1 MQKSNSISSTNIYS
15 LLESVVQKFIVPP
28 ARIEYSTIGQGNIN
42 DTYVIRC
49 GTDPFILQK
58 INADVF
64 PVPERVADNSARVS
78 SYIHQQPTKSEETIF
93 PEILLTLDGKNY
105 CKHDDGSVWRAQK
118 MIGNGEVFEYI
129 SNTNQA
135 VEIGQCL
142 ARFHQ
147 QVAGLSPDTLE
158 IALPGFHH
166 LPGYLHNYDKVLG
179 NYTDERSEE
188 IRWCI
193 EVIEAIRS
201 EGNFFIRALEKGEL
215 SLRVVHGDPKVSNII
230 FDRHTG
236 KALTVIDLDT
246 VGPGLVLQDIGDSL
260 RSCCLTGSEDGYN
273 QEINCNIEILEAVLC
288 GYSKHMSLSEFEKE
302 AIYNTLRLITFEIG
316 LRFFTDYL
324 AGDVYFKTT
333 FPKENLQRAC
343 NQFKLV
349 NSITRQRDI
358 ICSLT
363 SKL

>member
-1 MQKSNSISSTNIYS
+1 MQKSISKISTNIRS
-15 LLESVVQKFIVPP
+15 LLEQIVQRYTVSL
-28 ARIEYSTIGQGNIN
+28 ATIEYSTIGQGNIN

-49 GTDPFILQK
+49 GADPFILQK

-64 PVPERVADNSARVS
+64 PVPESVADNSARVS
-78 SYIHQQPTKSEETIF
+78 TYINQQPTKTEDLIF
-93 PEILLTLDGKNY
+93 PEVLLTLDGKNY
-105 CKHDDGSVWRAQK
+105 HKHDDGSVWRAQK

-129 SNTNQA
+129 SNINQA
-135 VEIGQCL
+135 NQIGQCL

-147 QVAGLSPDTLE
+147 QVTGLSPDTLE
-158 IALPGFHH
+158 IVLPGFHH
-166 LPGYLHNYDKVLG
+166 LPGYLHNYDKVQAA
-179 NYTDERSEE
+179 YTDERNEE
-188 IRWCI
+188 ILWCA
-193 EVIEAIRS
+193 EMVEEIRS
-201 EGNFFIRALEKGEL
+201 EGDFFIQALEKGDL

-230 FDRHTG
+230 FDRNTG
-236 KALTVIDLDT
+236 KALSVIDLDT

-260 RSCCLTGSEDGYN
+260 RSCCLTGSEDGHN
-273 QEINCNIEILEAVLC
+273 QEINCNVDIVEAVLR
-288 GYSKHMSLSEFEKE
+288 GYSQHMSLSEFEKE
-302 AIYNTLRLITFEIG
+302 AIFDTLRLITFELG

-333 FPKENLQRAC
+333 FPKENLRRAC

-349 NSITRQRDI
+349 NSIIRQRDI

>member
-1 MQKSNSISSTNIYS
+1 MQKSISTTSTNIRS
-15 LLESVVQKFIVPP
+15 LLEHIVQRYAVSR
-28 ARIEYSTIGQGNIN
+28 ATIEYSVIGQGNIN

-49 GTDPFILQK
+49 GAEPFILQK
-58 INADVF
+58 INPDVF

-78 SYIHQQPTKSEETIF
+78 TYIHQQPTKSEETVF
-93 PEILLTLDGKNY
+93 PEVLLTLDGKNY
-105 CKHDDGSVWRAQK
+105 YKHDDGSVWRAQK
-118 MIGNGEVFEYI
+118 LIGNGEVFEYI
-129 SNTNQA
+129 SNTEQA
-135 VEIGQCL
+135 IQIGQCL

-166 LPGYLHNYDKVLG
+166 LPGYLHNYDQVLG
-179 NYTDERSEE
+179 AYEDKQSEE
-188 IRWCI
+188 ILWCI
-193 EVIEAIRS
+193 EIIEAIRS
-201 EGNFFIRALEKGEL
+201 EGDFFIRALENGDL

-230 FDRHTG
+230 FDRDTG

-260 RSCCLTGSEDGYN
+260 RSCCLTGSEDGN
-273 QEINCNIEILEAVLC
+273 HQEVSCNVEILEAVLR
-288 GYSKHMSLSEFEKE
+288 GYSQHMSLSDFEKE
-302 AIYNTLRLITFEIG
+302 AIYDTLRLITFEIG

-333 FPKENLQRAC
+333 YPKENLHRAC

-349 NSITRQRDI
+349 DSIIRQRDI